1 MNKDNRIELWSMY
14 HENTKHF
21 PHIVHTLPLSEG
33 ELADLMRKGAKSYP
47 TASRVRLKSIKTT
60 SGISLEDA
68 LFRRRSIR
76 VFSIKA
82 IPVSSISRLL
92 QLSYGV
98 SGYSFLNTRG
108 ETYRYDL
115 RTAPSAGALFSC
127 EVYLAALNIRNLKKG
142 IYHYSPGHNELE
154 ILTLNND
161 IGKLMNE
168 SIIDAAVFQNWA
180 ASLIITGTF
189 RKAITKYGE
198 RGYRYILLDA
208 GHIGQNIYLAANAL
222 DLGVVGVCGFY
233 DDKVNDVLSLDSQ
246 DESAL
251 YMILLGQ
258 IDKKRKRSG
267 QAWRENVSV

>member
-1 MNKDNRIELWSMY
+1 MNKANKIELWSMY

-21 PHIVHTLPLSEG
+21 PHIIHKLPLSEG

-47 TASRVRLKSIKTT
+47 TASRVRLKSIKKT
-60 SGISLEDA
+60 SGISLEEA

-82 IPVSSISRLL
+82 IPLSSISRLL

-98 SGYSFLNTRG
+98 SGYSFLKTRG
-108 ETYRYDL
+108 EAYRYDL

-233 DDKVNDVLSLDSQ
+233 DDKVNDVLSLDSR

-251 YMILLGQ
+251 YLMLLGQ
-258 IDKKRKRSG
+258 IDKKRTRSG
-267 QAWRENVSV
+267 QAWRENVSM